1 MLGLPDQVQACLFD
15 LDGVLTKTASVHAAA
30 WKEMFDAFLQQR
42 SRQTGEQLRP
52 FDAVADYDEYVDG
65 RPRYDG
71 VRSFLDSRGIELP
84 SGNPSDGPDVQT
96 IDGLGNHKNEIVLRL
111 IDERGVQAYAGSVRY
126 LHAVQDAGIA
136 RAVVSSSSNCRQVL
150 MAAGIEGFFDARI
163 DGVVAERE
171 HLHGKPAPDTFLAG
185 ARALGVEP
193 GRAAVFEDALAG
205 VEAGRAGHF
214 GVRRWRRPCR
224 SGRRP
229 ARARRGCRGRRP
241 AGAARRVVIEHPAFT
256 VEPWRLRET
265 ALDLDLL
272 EQTESM
278 FALANGHI
286 GLRGTLDEGEP
297 AGTPGSYLNGVYEA
311 RPLPYAEAGYGYPEA
326 GQTVVNVTNGKLI
339 RLLVD
344 DEPLD
349 VRFGGLRSHERELDF
364 RAGVLRRR
372 CEWVSPTG
380 KRIRIASTRLVS
392 LTQRAVAAIA
402 YEVELPT
409 RRFAW
414 WCSPS
419 WSPTSRWLTTRQTR
433 AGVCGSA
440 RCCAPSSS
448 HIATAAPCWCIA
460 RPAAACGSQR
470 RWTIS

>member
-1 MLGLPDQVQACLFD
+1 MLGLPDEVQACLFD

-214 GVRRWRRPCR
+214 ACVVGVDRVDQ
-224 SGRRP
+224 
-229 ARARRGCRGRRP
+229 ADALRAH
-241 AGAARRVVIEHPAFT
+241 GADVVVGDLQE
-256 VEPWRLRET
+256 L
-265 ALDLDLL
+265 LD
-272 EQTESM
+272 
-278 FALANGHI
+278 
-286 GLRGTLDEGEP
+286 
-297 AGTPGSYLNGVYEA
+297 
-311 RPLPYAEAGYGYPEA
+311 
-326 GQTVVNVTNGKLI
+326 
-339 RLLVD
+339 
-344 DEPLD
+344 
-349 VRFGGLRSHERELDF
+349 
-364 RAGVLRRR
+364 
-372 CEWVSPTG
+372 
-380 KRIRIASTRLVS
+380 AS
-392 LTQRAVAAIA
+392 
-402 YEVELPT
+402 
-409 RRFAW
+409 
-414 WCSPS
+414 
-419 WSPTSRWLTTRQTR
+419 
-433 AGVCGSA
+433 
-440 RCCAPSSS
+440 
-448 HIATAAPCWCIA
+448 
-460 RPAAACGSQR
+460 
-470 RWTIS
+470 